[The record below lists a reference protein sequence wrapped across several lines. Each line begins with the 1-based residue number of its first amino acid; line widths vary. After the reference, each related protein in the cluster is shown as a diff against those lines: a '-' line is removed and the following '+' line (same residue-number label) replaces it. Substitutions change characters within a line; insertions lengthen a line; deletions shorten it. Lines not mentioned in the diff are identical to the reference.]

1 MPWRMGETV
10 EPNLKFFTDI
20 DSDIKRNLIYRS
32 FILFKSR
39 YNANPNLKHK
49 YVAIWLCSH

>member
-20 DSDIKRNLIYRS
+20 DSDIKRNLINQS
-32 FILFKSR
+32 FILFKSM
-39 YNANPNLKHK
+39 YSANPNLKHK